1 MIPARHA
8 NPSAPRPP
16 PRMSYKTVGELLKHV
31 ADYQQTV
38 REYCE
43 AVADRHE
50 DAPAGGGKDERAA
63 AMLDYFAGHER
74 EAEKILNNYAASD
87 RQGILDTWLQHT
99 SEDDLRTFFNSERL
113 DPTDSMETAVGK
125 VVEFDRALIEMYR
138 SLADNSQVPPRV
150 QGVFQNLLEMEEWQ
164 KFRNAWSASESVQ
177 FSEGTP

>member
-1 MIPARHA
+1 
-8 NPSAPRPP
+8 
-16 PRMSYKTVGELLKHV
+16 MSYKTVGELLRHV

-50 DAPAGGGKDERAA
+50 AGRDDRAA

-74 EAEKILNNYAASD
+74 EAEKILANYSATD
-87 RQGILDTWLQHT
+87 RKGILDTWLQHT
-99 SEDDLRTFFNSERL
+99 SEDDLRGFFNTERL

-125 VVEFDRALIEMYR
+125 VVAFDRALIEMYR

-150 QGVFQNLLEMEEWQ
+150 QGVFQNLLEMQEWQ
-164 KFRNAWSASESVQ
+164 KHRNAWSASESVQ
-177 FSEGTP
+177 HSEGVA

>member
-1 MIPARHA
+1 
-8 NPSAPRPP
+8 
-16 PRMSYKTVGELLKHV
+16 MSYKTVGELLKHV

-43 AVADRHE
+43 AVADRQGG
-50 DAPAGGGKDERAA
+50 AAGGRDDRAA

-74 EAEKILNNYAASD
+74 EAEKILANYASSD
-87 RQGILDTWLQHT
+87 RKGILDTWLQHT

-138 SLADNSQVPPRV
+138 SLADNSQIPPRV

-177 FSEGTP
+177 FSEGSA